1 MGAARFRL
9 NFSKTAVRLVLLALI
24 LLPLWR
30 VYANSRTEDGPWV
43 VVYPASGSYAVGD
56 TIAVEVWVE
65 DVVNLYGVDIRLAF
79 DPSLLQVVDAAPS
92 IPGVQI
98 TPRSDILSSD
108 FVIRR
113 EADNAAGTV
122 WYAASQVNP
131 TPPASGSGALFS
143 FSFVT
148 IAEGVTHVTVTNYQ
162 LADPNGM
169 LIPAQASGAV
179 YQIGDVMT
187 PTPTPTST
195 ATATL
200 TPTPT
205 ATATAINTPTPT
217 PVTSTA
223 TPTTTATTTPT
234 PTPTSTATVT
244 PTPTTTSTATVTPT
258 PTSTATVTPTPT
270 STATATS
277 TSTATSTATVTPTP
291 TTTSTATATPTA
303 EPALDAI
310 LRILPAD
317 GSYAPGASF
326 LVEVWLADV
335 SDLYAVDIQLAFPAN
350 LLQVQ
355 DAAPALPG
363 VQIMPRDD
371 LLWPDFVIRR
381 EADNSAGIIWYA
393 ATQLNPRE
401 PASGSGALFAFD
413 FAVVGEGTA
422 DALVL
427 EMILATR
434 DGDVIPAQGFGATYE
449 LRDNVTKWFL
459 PIILRSPSAARPAP

>member
-9 NFSKTAVRLVLLALI
+9 SFAKTAVRLVLLALI

-43 VVYPASGSYAVGD
+43 VVYPATGSYEVGD

-79 DPSLLQVVDAAPS
+79 DPSLLQVVDAAPG

-98 TPRSDILSSD
+98 TPRSDILSPD

-122 WYAASQVNP
+122 WYAATQVNP

-148 IAEGVTHVTVTNYQ
+148 IAEGVTHVLVTNFQ

-179 YQIGDVMT
+179 YQIGEVLT
-187 PTPTPTST
+187 PTPTAPST
-195 ATATL
+195 ATPTL

-205 ATATAINTPTPT
+205 ATATTTNTPTPT
-217 PVTSTA
+217 LVTSTPIPTNTATTTPIPTATSTTTA
-223 TPTTTATTTPT
+223 TPTNTATATNAPTTTPT
-234 PTPTSTATVT
+234 PTTGTV
-244 PTPTTTSTATVTPT
+244 
-258 PTSTATVTPTPT
+258 
-270 STATATS
+270 TATATTTPS
-277 TSTATSTATVTPTP
+277 TTP
-291 TTTSTATATPTA
+291 TATAQATPATA
-303 EPALDAI
+303 
-310 LRILPAD
+310 LRVLPAT
-317 GSYAPGASF
+317 GSYAVGEAIS
-326 LVEVWLADV
+326 VEVWV
-335 SDLYAVDIQLAFPAN
+335 EEVIDLYGVDIRLAFPPD

-355 DAAPALPG
+355 DANPTLPG
-363 VQIMPRDD
+363 VQVIPRAD
-371 LLWPDFVIRR
+371 LLSPDLVVQRQ
-381 EADNSAGIIWYA
+381 ADNETGLVWYA
-393 ATQLNPRE
+393 VTQMHPHE
-401 PASGSGALFAFD
+401 PVSGSGALFAFD

-459 PIILRSPSAARPAP
+459 PIILRSPSGAQPAP